1 MTVKGGSA
9 MSDYQQLLVAVDFS
23 DQSVKAL
30 RVARDIGQRLNARL
44 NIVHFVPMRIMDMGM
59 EGGVD
64 FIEEMHQ
71 SELKEARIKLDRFVE
86 EHTGPEDRVERHL
99 RSGEPA
105 AEVNPM
111 AGGIGA
117 DLIIIGTHGRTG
129 LKHLL
134 MGSVAE
140 NILRTADVPVLC
152 VRTGET
158 AKGVRSEE

>member
-1 MTVKGGSA
+1 

-23 DQSVKAL
+23 GQSIKAL
-30 RVARDIGQRLNARL
+30 QVARDVGKRLNARL

-71 SELKEARIKLDRFVE
+71 SELAEARIKLDKFIQ
-86 EHTGPEDRVERHL
+86 EHTSAEDVVERHL

-111 AGGIGA
+111 AAEIGA
-117 DLIIIGTHGRTG
+117 DIIIIGTHGRTG

-152 VRTGET
+152 VRT
-158 AKGVRSEE
+158 S

>member
-1 MTVKGGSA
+1 

-30 RVARDIGQRLNARL
+30 NVACDIAKRLGARL
-44 NIVHFVPMRIMDMGM
+44 HIVHFVPMRIMDMGM
-59 EGGVD
+59 EGGVG
-64 FIEEMHQ
+64 FIEEMHK
-71 SELKEARIKLDRFVE
+71 SELAEAGTRLEQFVRD
-86 EHTGPEDRVERHL
+86 HTGPEDRVERHL

-111 AGGIGA
+111 AGEIGA
-117 DLIIIGTHGRTG
+117 DLIVIGTHGRTG

-152 VRTGET
+152 VRTGEKVT
-158 AKGVRSEE
+158 AAEAVRG